1 MDKRIDFLYLNEPEM
16 IEAGVTDLAGCID
29 VMEEALVLLADGD
42 YMMAG
47 ERGDSHGAM
56 ISFPKDPQHEGMPQ
70 DDIDRR
76 FMAMPAYLGGR
87 FRATGVKWY
96 GSNIENRKSDM
107 PRSIHLFVLNDTD
120 TAAPKAVMSANL
132 LSAYRTASVPN
143 VGTKHLAVDNVE
155 TVGMIGPGVMSQ
167 TTLRGVLTQR
177 EGVKHVK
184 IKGRSADSTQRAAE
198 QIQRDNPQLE
208 SVTVVDTEKEAVENV
223 EILITGANAS
233 PNGSQDFPQVKGE
246 WLSPGALVIAP
257 GATHFDDDFLINTR
271 KVVDYMGL
279 YDEWHHE
286 YTTQVAYDQIGI
298 IGSRMLKLQ
307 HDGHFPREDLQ
318 QMGDIAAGRIEG
330 RKSDDEIIV
339 YSVGGMPVEDVAWAH
354 DIYNYAV
361 ENNIGTSLN
370 LWDAP
375 AAY

>member
-16 IEAGVTDLAGCID
+16 IEAGVTDLSSCID

-47 ERGDSHGAM
+47 DRGDSHGAM
-56 ISFPKDPQHEGMPQ
+56 ISFPKEPKHEGMPK

-96 GSNIENRKSDM
+96 GSNIENRKHDM

-198 QIQRDNPQLE
+198 QIKQDNPQLE
-208 SVTVVDTEKEAVENV
+208 SVTHVDTEEEAVENV
-223 EILITGANAS
+223 EILIT
-233 PNGSQDFPQVKGE
+233 
-246 WLSPGALVIAP
+246 
-257 GATHFDDDFLINTR
+257 
-271 KVVDYMGL
+271 
-279 YDEWHHE
+279 
-286 YTTQVAYDQIGI
+286 
-298 IGSRMLKLQ
+298 
-307 HDGHFPREDLQ
+307 
-318 QMGDIAAGRIEG
+318 
-330 RKSDDEIIV
+330 
-339 YSVGGMPVEDVAWAH
+339 
-354 DIYNYAV
+354 
-361 ENNIGTSLN
+361 
-370 LWDAP
+370 
-375 AAY
+375 